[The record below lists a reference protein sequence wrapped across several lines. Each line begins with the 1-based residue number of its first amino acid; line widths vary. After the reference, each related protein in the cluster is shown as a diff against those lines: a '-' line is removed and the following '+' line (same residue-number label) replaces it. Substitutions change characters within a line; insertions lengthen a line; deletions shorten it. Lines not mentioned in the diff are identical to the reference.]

1 MNRFL
6 PPAVRRLVLGSAMLA
21 ATLVALL
28 PDSPDV
34 SAATALPILLAQDKS
49 AADQAARD
57 AARDA
62 QNAAKDAARD
72 AAREAQD
79 VAREAA
85 DAARTAAREARDA
98 RRRAQD
104 VDISIDLGDDEKS
117 GRRKGARITVDGV
130 DRNYDSFDQFLDR
143 DPALAAMVLG
153 IVFIVFLTP
162 ILIIGLITWYKMR
175 KNRMQQE
182 AMLKLAEKGIVPP
195 AEAMA
200 AIGAGRV
207 EPVLGA
213 ASATAPLA
221 EQARALRK
229 QAAWSDLR
237 KGVLLGTVGLALTFY
252 SLFDD
257 RSPNWLGLVLLFVG
271 IGYCVLWYFE
281 DQQMTAARAAAAP
294 PSAGPGDIQS

>member
-143 DPALAAMVLG
+143 DPALASMVLG

-162 ILIIGLITWYKMR
+162 ILIIGLIIWYKMR

-207 EPVLGA
+207 DPVLGA
-213 ASATAPLA
+213 AAATAPLA

-237 KGVLLGTVGLALTFY
+237 KGVLIGGVGFALTLY
-252 SLFDD
+252 YLFEYGQAT
-257 RSPNWLGLVLLFVG
+257 WLGLVLLFVG
-271 IGYCVLWYFE
+271 VGYVVLWFFE
-281 DQQMTAARAAAAP
+281 DRQAAERAANP
-294 PSAGPGDIQS
+294 VPSPGPGDTRN